1 MRKMSLLL
9 ILLAI
14 CSMANAQDQM
24 VLKSGSTVKVKI
36 LSSDARTVNYQI
48 PAVYGDSVLTKDKKE
63 IVALVFESGYT
74 ELTGQDGARKNSSI
88 EHETNKISFDA
99 FGFLGKEV
107 YLQYERLLSNG
118 AIAIRV
124 PLGINYHFSPEVFNY
139 FIFRNR
145 YFTDYSYSEGSG
157 NSYVYLQEK
166 KGMAV
171 HSGASI
177 VVFFNGQ
184 KKVRGYLAPGIVTG
198 LVHRKY
204 ESFRTVYN
212 DYGYSSTYSLG
223 DASRTSLL
231 LGTDVKLGFSVMT
244 ASKVSIALETGGG
257 YGTLINKGVENS
269 RMGMWRLSV
278 LVGYSFRDRKRG

>member
-1 MRKMSLLL
+1 MKKLSF
-9 ILLAI
+9 LLALFI
-14 CSMANAQDQM
+14 VCGIVNAQDQM
-24 VLKSGSTVKVKI
+24 VLKSGSTIRVKI
-36 LSSDARTVNYQI
+36 LNSDARTVNYQI
-48 PAVYGDSVLTKDKKE
+48 PALYGDSVLTKDKKE
-63 IVALVFESGYT
+63 IVALIFENGYT
-74 ELTGQDGARKNSSI
+74 ELTGHDGARKNSSM

-107 YLQYERLLSNG
+107 YLQYERMLFNG

-124 PLGINYHFSPEVFNY
+124 PLGINYRFSPDVFNY
-139 FIFRNR
+139 FFFRNR
-145 YFTDYSYSEGSG
+145 YSSDYSYPEGSG
-157 NSYVYLQEK
+157 RDYLYLQEK

-171 HSGASI
+171 HSGASV

-212 DYGYSSTYSLG
+212 AYGYSSTYSLG
-223 DASRTSLL
+223 DESKTSVL
-231 LGTDVKLGFSVMT
+231 LGTDIKLGFSVMT
-244 ASKVSIALETGGG
+244 ASKVSVALETGGG
-257 YGTLINKGVENS
+257 YGALLNKGIEND

-278 LVGYSFRDRKRG
+278 LVGYSFKGRKKG